1 MEQIR
6 GKIGQFRGILQICLN
21 FAAPRPLEISKVL
34 HKRENAKYI
43 SNEVAVDEHNENVFS
58 NQRVKSD
65 KKKHL

>member
-1 MEQIR
+1 MGQIR
-6 GKIGQFRGILQICLN
+6 GKIGRFRGILQICLN
-21 FAAPRPLEISKVL
+21 FAAPQPLEISEAL